1 MVDLGNIKMIEKDQ
15 GRVIK
20 MSNLG
25 PCDGHEDASWWP
37 LLVMQNR
44 KVLMHFGENVYH
56 FDEVL
61 FEVGGFSVNTFV
73 PWLFGII
80 LSLAAR

>member
-1 MVDLGNIKMIEKDQ
+1 MVELENINMIVKDQ

-20 MSNLG
+20 MSTLG
-25 PCDGHEDASWWP
+25 PCDGHEDSSWWP
-37 LLVMQNR
+37 LLVMQNP
-44 KVLMHFGENVYH
+44 KGLIHFGENVCH

-73 PWLFGII
+73 PWLFGLI
-80 LSLAAR
+80 LSLDAR